1 MDAEASR
8 RRAEAWCEPFH
19 EEEWERCTAD
29 LQAARTADEEALQ
42 ARARA
47 ERDLE
52 DLTKRHIRF
61 MELEEQRLS
70 LQRESERLSKL
81 QSCLRGN
88 AFVEYIAEEQLMQ
101 VSQSASQR
109 LRYLTKQRYSLEV
122 DSGGGFV
129 IRDDA
134 NGGVRRPVSTLSGGE
149 TFLPHWPW
157 LWHSRHRS
165 SCAGNIRCSSF
176 PRRRVRHA
184 GSGAAGNGHH
194 RP

>member
-1 MDAEASR
+1 M
-8 RRAEAWCEPFH
+8 
-19 EEEWERCTAD
+19 
-29 LQAARTADEEALQ
+29 
-42 ARARA
+42 
-47 ERDLE
+47 E
-52 DLTKRHIRF
+52 DLNQRHVRF
-61 MELEEQRLS
+61 MELEERRLN
-70 LQRESERLSKL
+70 LQRESERLAKL

-149 TFLPHWPW
+149 TFLTSLALALALSAQIQLRGQYPLQFFSSTKGSARWIRSCW
-157 LWHSRHRS
+157 RRS
-165 SCAGNIRCSSF
+165 S
-176 PRRRVRHA
+176 PRLSA
-184 GSGAAGNGHH
+184 SI
-194 RP
+194 PIS